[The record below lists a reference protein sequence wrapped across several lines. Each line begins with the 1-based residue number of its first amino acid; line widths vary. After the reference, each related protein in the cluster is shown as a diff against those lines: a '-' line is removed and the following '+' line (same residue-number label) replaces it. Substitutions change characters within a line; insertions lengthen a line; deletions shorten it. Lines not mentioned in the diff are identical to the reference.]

1 MEVLRAVNTAFITL
15 MRTESVE
22 CKHCQSLHIM
32 SLAKKVKVVYPLIKK
47 TPLGFG
53 AVSASLYVGD
63 YLPKIESRYQLLSSW
78 IADQKS
84 FLARD
89 IWVQLDY
96 FLSQYRFNLISAGGR
111 FEGLESLYS
120 NLAELLTPLTAG
132 ETVQQQHE
140 VIVQKIKEG
149 THCQFPFPVIFL
161 VKNGAT

>member
-63 YLPKIESRYQLLSSW
+63 YLPKIESRFVCLFVCLFCYYPKY
-78 IADQKS
+78 I
-84 FLARD
+84 
-89 IWVQLDY
+89 
-96 FLSQYRFNLISAGGR
+96 
-111 FEGLESLYS
+111 
-120 NLAELLTPLTAG
+120 
-132 ETVQQQHE
+132 
-140 VIVQKIKEG
+140 
-149 THCQFPFPVIFL
+149 
-161 VKNGAT
+161 